1 MAATFRSPPENE
13 HHFYYGENKTPKMY
27 NGGAFFAVNYWLV
40 AQFVM
45 ETPLTEHPP
54 WYNKSLYKH
63 MARSVGEGRGRGGRG
78 EGRGGRGRG
87 RGMVTNNVMPLS
99 WGSNRNYPQYQTLR
113 EHRYWFRTIS
123 EKSWFSGRIQNDLI
137 IVSASI
143 LKLFVSEQNSDGF
156 SELPLNQNEIQ
167 DLNHKNR
174 SLNQLFLWAWFG
186 VWIREIRKKCNLNH
200 TLNKYWKRSEFRSDL
215 LLNLPQRLVWAY
227 IRWEKN
233 SLKSI

>member
-1 MAATFRSPPENE
+1 M
-13 HHFYYGENKTPKMY
+13 
-27 NGGAFFAVNYWLV
+27 
-40 AQFVM
+40 
-45 ETPLTEHPP
+45 
-54 WYNKSLYKH
+54 
-63 MARSVGEGRGRGGRG
+63 
-78 EGRGGRGRG
+78 
-87 RGMVTNNVMPLS
+87 MPLS

-123 EKSWFSGRIQNDLI
+123 EKSWFSGRIQNDLN

-143 LKLFVSEQNSDGF
+143 LKPLWIRAKLRWFFWTSSESEWNSGLESWK
-156 SELPLNQNEIQ
+156 SESE
-167 DLNHKNR
+167 
-174 SLNQLFLWAWFG
+174 SAFFLWAWFR

-215 LLNLPQRLVWAY
+215 LLNLPQCLVWAY